1 MTLGARCVFCA
12 EIRDLTPI
20 LLNSSTLLVMNLQ
33 TVGGYRLGEKLG
45 SGGMGV
51 VYKGYDEHD
60 RPVAVK
66 VLNPSIADDE
76 PSRMRLALSLIHIS
90 EPTRLSL
97 VSRMPSSA

>member
-12 EIRDLTPI
+12 EIRDLKPI

-51 VYKGYDEHD
+51 F
-60 RPVAVK
+60 PAV
-66 VLNPSIADDE
+66 
-76 PSRMRLALSLIHIS
+76 
-90 EPTRLSL
+90 SL
-97 VSRMPSSA
+97 VAKDLIQSQGVKFVGRCAGVEERFFAIAAHRKVQHPLVLRLIKG